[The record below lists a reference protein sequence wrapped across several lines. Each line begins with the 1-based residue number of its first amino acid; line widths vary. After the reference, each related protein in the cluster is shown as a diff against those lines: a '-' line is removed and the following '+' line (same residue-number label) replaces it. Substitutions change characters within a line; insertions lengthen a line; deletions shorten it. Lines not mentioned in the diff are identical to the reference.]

1 MAATATVRSAAR
13 PEAGCAASVDVVLP
27 APLLDS
33 SVHCGTAGLD
43 MSADQVLSLLDD
55 IRWPAEQLDGTGCTG
70 GTGGN
75 GGNGGNDGND
85 GNDDTTTGGG
95 RMGAPLGASP
105 PPPMAVDL
113 KKELPCQP
121 CGRGQPDEA
130 EAGTSPLSVTFTAE
144 AMDLATKSKPSP
156 KPLPRSKLPTFEPL
170 QLVHSGLSGDLDSL
184 LLPDEL
190 EDDSHLACA

>member
-1 MAATATVRSAAR
+1 
-13 PEAGCAASVDVVLP
+13 
-27 APLLDS
+27 
-33 SVHCGTAGLD
+33 
-43 MSADQVLSLLDD
+43 
-55 IRWPAEQLDGTGCTG
+55 
-70 GTGGN
+70 
-75 GGNGGNDGND
+75 
-85 GNDDTTTGGG
+85 
-95 RMGAPLGASP
+95 MGAPLGASP

>member
-1 MAATATVRSAAR
+1 MRSAAL
-13 PEAGCAASVDVVLP
+13 PDAGCAASVDVVLP

-33 SVHCGTAGLD
+33 NVNCGTVGFD

-55 IRWPAEQLDGTGCTG
+55 IRWPTEQLDGDDGDDG
-70 GTGGN
+70 D
-75 GGNGGNDGND
+75 DGN
-85 GNDDTTTGGG
+85 NDTTASGGG
-95 RMGAPLGASP
+95 RMGASLGASP
-105 PPPMAVDL
+105 PPMAVD
-113 KKELPCQP
+113 KEEAQP
-121 CGRGQPDEA
+121 CGRGQPE

-144 AMDLATKSKPSP
+144 AMELAANRKPSP

-170 QLVHSGLSGDLDSL
+170 PLMHSGLSGDLDAL